1 MESQKK
7 VAALNTVR
15 VFAAFTVILSHYAW
29 LDQFANSQADIYF
42 AFAGIGGLGVIL
54 FFAISGYLASNSLS
68 RSKNILE
75 FYRRKLIRIIIP
87 FSTAYL
93 VLGASFI
100 LLGIVEPSLVQ
111 RSPFF
116 NFFYG
121 DRNYLEMLLSL
132 IPVDVTLIKH
142 FDLQIY
148 WFVGEWFVATI
159 IYMYFIAP
167 LLDKILRYNFFFALI
182 LSLTVSI
189 AAFYYFSEL
198 GMITKNSTAFA
209 IIFIVRIP
217 EFLLGM
223 AIFIYRDYIAKHR
236 SAIKNFCLPILLT
249 VTAYSLI
256 TVDNNQSITFWGKIF
271 VADPRWFIVSL
282 PIIYLFFDFAKWL
295 NEKFSASLE
304 KFNSFSDISYMAML
318 IQHVIIYLFADSF
331 DLQKM
336 STFGI
341 WFIFALIVLTV
352 IFVSKKI
359 HDIYKPIEEW
369 CIKNFLVKK

>member
-121 DRNYLEMLLSL
+121 DRNYLGMLLSL

-142 FDLQIY
+142 FNLQIY

-209 IIFIVRIP
+209 IIFIVRIS

-223 AIFIYRDYIAKHR
+223 AIFIYRERLHCKT
-236 SAIKNFCLPILLT
+236 SFC
-249 VTAYSLI
+249 
-256 TVDNNQSITFWGKIF
+256 N
-271 VADPRWFIVSL
+271 
-282 PIIYLFFDFAKWL
+282 
-295 NEKFSASLE
+295 
-304 KFNSFSDISYMAML
+304 
-318 IQHVIIYLFADSF
+318 
-331 DLQKM
+331 
-336 STFGI
+336 
-341 WFIFALIVLTV
+341 
-352 IFVSKKI
+352 
-359 HDIYKPIEEW
+359 
-369 CIKNFLVKK
+369 